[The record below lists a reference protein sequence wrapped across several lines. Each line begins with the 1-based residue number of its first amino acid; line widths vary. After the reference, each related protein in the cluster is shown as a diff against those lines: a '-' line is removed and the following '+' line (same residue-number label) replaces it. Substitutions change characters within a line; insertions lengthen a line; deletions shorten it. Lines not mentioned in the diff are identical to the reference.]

1 VAAALLADLG
11 LELLVHL
18 SVQLGPHEG
27 GGTGKGVPGEV
38 GTVGLGNVPDGLV
51 DGAET
56 SLVGRGDEGL
66 VGVDGLGALLG
77 HHNNSLLGGADVQ
90 DLLVDESVGTERVH
104 IAEVVG
110 LAGKSEAVLLVLHE
124 EGRVV
129 PDEHPLKRG
138 RHDWWEKKKK
148 LEFNPQI
155 IIQSNPIR
163 ISIRRGYSNSQESGQ
178 RK

>member
-1 VAAALLADLG
+1 MGGGGYSRKARQEEHTSVFCLLALKVAAGPLADLG

-110 LAGKSEAVLLVLHE
+110 LTGEGEAVLLVLHE

-138 RHDWWEKKKK
+138 RHDWWAEEEKKD
-148 LEFNPQI
+148 
-155 IIQSNPIR
+155 
-163 ISIRRGYSNSQESGQ
+163 
-178 RK
+178 